1 MAGTDSDLYG
11 CILAGV
17 VAALTEMLDE
27 KYQPE
32 LRGAA
37 HGILIE
43 MLKMLD
49 TMERI
54 GVEHHKTLKDSLN
67 DLHEGGKLNA

>member
-1 MAGTDSDLYG
+1 MSGTDADLYG

-32 LRGAA
+32 LRAA
-37 HGILIE
+37 ARAVLVE
-43 MLKMLD
+43 TLKMLD
-49 TMERI
+49 TMEKI
-54 GVEHHKTLKDSLN
+54 GVEHHQTLKDSLN
-67 DLHEGGKLNA
+67 ALHEGGKLNA